1 MRIVVVSAH
10 FPPNFVSGG
19 TLQPQRLA
27 QGLRARGH
35 DVSVYAGWLGERPPL
50 ESWEDVD
57 GTGLPVRWVVSGRWI
72 GWGDERNFD
81 NPDVGAHFAAHL
93 AQVRPDVVH
102 LHALQSL
109 GGNLVPIAAAAG
121 AKVVV
126 TMHDFWWCCPR
137 QFLVDRTMHPCSLVV
152 AAGCCPC
159 EVDRDW
165 LDDRNRRL
173 TTMLAGA
180 DLILAPSASAAR
192 VLAANGVDPARLE
205 VDENGLP
212 DGARAPTSV
221 ASVRSAPGGGGP
233 VRFLFTGGTNP
244 MKGGQVLFDAARRM
258 ASLPGWRLTAYGWD
272 GPARD
277 DQVAPPPPADRLPV
291 DILPPFD
298 PADQDAVYAGADV
311 VVVPSLMRESY
322 SIVTREALTRGLP
335 VVCTDTLGPE
345 EVVNHGGNGL
355 VVPAGDGPALAA
367 ALRSLVA
374 EPGLLDRL
382 RAGCQP
388 PLPVRSIDAQ
398 VDGLVRSYEGL
409 VAGYVAAPGSPRRRT
424 VRRVLFVVGIEG
436 APLRYRAR
444 LPAEALGLVGV
455 ESDVRH
461 YRHPD
466 VPRLAAAADAVV
478 VYRVPATVE
487 ILAVIAS
494 VRARGVPVLFDVDDL
509 IFDPGVASEIPALE
523 ILPPEEAELWLEG
536 VRRYRTTMEACDAFI
551 GTTAALCRHATEVTG
566 LPAWRFPNG
575 VGMLLGAAS
584 DEALHRGRQPG
595 PPRIGYLSG
604 TDTHDLDWAHVEP
617 AIVEILTRH
626 PGVELWL
633 AGMVTASAALD
644 PFSARVVRLP
654 FLPWPGLPRVLRQ
667 VDVNLA
673 PLAPGSRFNECKSA
687 IKWLE
692 SALVETPTVASP
704 TEPFREAIEAGVTGL
719 LAATVGEW
727 VEAIDRLLVDDDLRQ
742 AMGRRA
748 RREAL
753 LRWSPHLQA
762 HRYRE
767 ILESAEVRDA
777 SLPSS
782 LSSSSGWVAVAHTE
796 PPHPFELEPYGEAPA
811 APVAP
816 PAAASRRAR
825 AARVEAGR
833 LVSALRESVRTDG
846 PRSTA
851 VRLTRYSAKAVR
863 RRLDRSHRNW

>member
-27 QGLRARGH
+27 QGLRGRGH
-35 DVSVYAGWLGERPPL
+35 EVSVYAGWLGERPPL
-50 ESWEDVD
+50 ESWDDVD
-57 GTGLPVRWVVSGRWI
+57 ETGLPVRWVSSGRWI

-81 NPDVGAHFAAHL
+81 NPEVGAHFAAHL
-93 AQVRPDVVH
+93 AEVRPDVVH

-137 QFLVDRTMHPCSLVV
+137 QFLVDRALHPCSLVV
-152 AAGCCPC
+152 AAGSCPC
-159 EVDRDW
+159 EVDREW
-165 LDDRNRRL
+165 LDARNRRL
-173 TTMLAGA
+173 ATMLAGA

-212 DGARAPTSV
+212 VGGPATVTV
-221 ASVRSAPGGGGP
+221 AAPGDGGA
-233 VRFLFTGGTNP
+233 VRFLFTGGNNP

-258 ASLPGWRLTAYGWD
+258 ASLPGWRLSAYGWD
-272 GPARD
+272 GPVRD
-277 DQVAPPPPADRLPV
+277 DQVAPPPPTDRLPV
-291 DILPPFD
+291 DVLPPFE
-298 PADQDAVYAGADV
+298 PADVETVYAGADV

-345 EVVNHGGNGL
+345 EVVDHGRNGL

-367 ALRSLVA
+367 ALRSLVV

-388 PLPVRSIDAQ
+388 PLPVRSIDDQ
-398 VDGLVRSYEGL
+398 VEGLERSYEGL
-409 VAGYVAAPGSPRRRT
+409 VAGYVASGAASRRRRT

-444 LPAEALGLVGV
+444 LPAEALGLLGV

-487 ILAVIAS
+487 ILGVIAS
-494 VRARGVPVLFDVDDL
+494 VRDRGVPVLFDVDDL
-509 IFDPGVASEIPALE
+509 IFDPEVASEIPALE
-523 ILPPEEAELWLEG
+523 ILPADEAELWMEG

-551 GTTAALCRHATEVTG
+551 GTTAALCAHATEVTG
-566 LPAWRFPNG
+566 LAAWRFPNG

-584 DEALHRGRQPG
+584 DDALRQDRQPG
-595 PPRIGYLSG
+595 PPRVGYLSG
-604 TDTHDLDWAHVEP
+604 TNTHDLDWAHVEP

-633 AGMVTASAALD
+633 AGMVTPSAALD
-644 PFSARVVRLP
+644 PLADRVVRLP
-654 FLPWPGLPRVLRQ
+654 FLPWQKLPGVLRQ

-704 TEPFREAIEAGVTGL
+704 TEPFREAITPGVTGM
-719 LAATVGEW
+719 LAATVDEW
-727 VEAIDRLLVDDDLRQ
+727 VEAIDRLLVDDDLRRSI
-742 AMGRRA
+742 GRRA

-767 ILESAEVRDA
+767 ILESAEMRK
-777 SLPSS
+777 PSW
-782 LSSSSGWVAVAHTE
+782 SGWVAVAHTE
-796 PPHPFELEPYGEAPA
+796 PPHPFELEPYGESPLPSGAPPPAPA
-811 APVAP
+811 PLGRTQ
-816 PAAASRRAR
+816 AALAE
-825 AARVEAGR
+825 AAR
-833 LVSALRESVRTDG
+833 LVSVLRESVRTDG
-846 PRSTA
+846 PRATA
-851 VRLTRYSAKAVR
+851 IRLTRYGAKAVR
-863 RRLDRSHRNW
+863 HRLDRSHRNW